1 MPDSDAKKAWMA
13 ANTTQVTL
21 KLNNRTDADIL
32 AALEGKQKQ
41 TEIKRLIR
49 EALKKDDSFLTGN

>member
-1 MPDSDAKKAWMA
+1 MSDSAAKKAWMS
-13 ANTTQVTL
+13 ANTTMICI

-32 AALEGKQKQ
+32 SALSGKAKQ

-49 EALKKDDSFLTGN
+49 EGLKKE

>member
-1 MPDSDAKKAWMA
+1 MPDSDAKRKWDAN
-13 ANTTQVTL
+13 NTTIVTL

-32 AALEGKQKQ
+32 AALDGKAKQ

-49 EALKKDDSFLTGN
+49 AGLERK